1 MVLVQVLTL
10 EKMARPV
17 WLVPYYTEDID
28 KACTSFKVIPY
39 GQKGYDPQFK
49 IPVGLESQG
58 YPCLISIC
66 DQDIQSKVSHVQ
78 LVQVTTGGPVSAFGG
93 GMHVSVGN
101 IRELC
106 KATGVTDC
114 LLSSPGSGYLY
125 LMWK

>member
-1 MVLVQVLTL
+1 MVLVQVLTF

-49 IPVGLESQG
+49 IPVGLESRR

-66 DQDIQSKVSHVQ
+66 DQDVRSKVSHVQ
-78 LVQVTTGGPVSAFGG
+78 LVQVTIGGMGFGG
-93 GMHVSVGN
+93 GMHASVGN
-101 IRELC
+101 IRETC

-114 LLSSPGSGYLY
+114 LLSSAGGGYLY